1 MTRTKGDTLLTVAK
15 VGITVVH
22 IGVAIGIAGL
32 VIAAFGI
39 FGGYGDFAGELTRAG
54 QAAGLAA
61 IRGAI
66 AGMLLLAFATLL
78 CVSGFVR
85 QLARM
90 IDTVGQGDP
99 FIPENA
105 DRLTRMAW
113 LAVAIQ
119 FVALVMAPLAG
130 WLALRLDEGV
140 FELRSDFSF
149 TGLGLAVV
157 LFILAR
163 VFRKG
168 AAMRDDL
175 EGTV

>member
-1 MTRTKGDTLLTVAK
+1 MAKTKGDLLLTVARI
-15 VGITVVH
+15 GITVVH
-22 IGVAIGIAGL
+22 IAVAIGIAGL
-32 VIAAFGI
+32 VIASIGI
-39 FGGYGDFAGELTRAG
+39 FGGYGDFANELTAQGRATG
-54 QAAGLAA
+54 IAS

-66 AGMLLLAFATLL
+66 GGMFLMAFASLL

-85 QLARM
+85 QLGRM
-90 IDTVGQGDP
+90 IDTVGHGDP
-99 FIPENA
+99 FIPDNA

-113 LAVAIQ
+113 LALAIQ
-119 FVALVMAPLAG
+119 LIALPMAALAG

-149 TGLGLAVV
+149 TGIGLAIV

-163 VFRKG
+163 VFRHG